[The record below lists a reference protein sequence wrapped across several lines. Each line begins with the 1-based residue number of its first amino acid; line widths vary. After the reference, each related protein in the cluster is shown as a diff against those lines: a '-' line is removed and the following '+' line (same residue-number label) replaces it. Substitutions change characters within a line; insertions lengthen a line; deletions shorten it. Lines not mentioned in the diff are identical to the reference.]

1 VIRRRTGIEVCSL
14 LAAVFCIIYVNSTV
28 TRLSIVWS
36 LVLLVLVLV
45 GVHRAI
51 ERIYE
56 RLSGTP
62 IRDDETG
69 DGEKALAEKHG
80 WVSILVVVST
90 VWLHEYIDATVVSLS
105 DYRTVVFV
113 VVLVYV
119 IHGAIERTYRRAVR

>member
-1 VIRRRTGIEVCSL
+1 MIRRRTGIEVCSL